1 MLWVESGSQM
11 TFKDKVAFI
20 AGGTGGLGRAVTQ
33 AFLAEGAKVI
43 VTYRKKQ
50 EFDDLKQTAGGSN
63 LSGSDLDVTDPA
75 AVKNAFQLSPTKMA
89 AWILWSTRSGL
100 MRAG

>member
-50 EFDDLKQTAGGSN
+50 EFDDLKQTAGGSRCLFQVIEFLL
-63 LSGSDLDVTDPA
+63 LSL
-75 AVKNAFQLSPTKMA
+75 
-89 AWILWSTRSGL
+89 IHI
-100 MRAG
+100 